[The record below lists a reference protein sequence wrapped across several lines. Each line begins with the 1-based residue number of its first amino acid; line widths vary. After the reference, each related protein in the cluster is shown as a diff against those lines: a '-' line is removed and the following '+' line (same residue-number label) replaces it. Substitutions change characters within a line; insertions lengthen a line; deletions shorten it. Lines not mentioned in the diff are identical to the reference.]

1 MIKGL
6 LWLVGGAALFAAL
19 VTYPARLL
27 AERQQ
32 WDRPE
37 LTILWSATA
46 ALLCLVPTALTL
58 AWTRWAYTGRPEQQ
72 LLAVMGGTAVRMAFV
87 MVAGLVL
94 FLGFPDFQYQRFW
107 VFVVVYYLFTL
118 ALEMVLIVRG
128 PAAEQARA
136 RN

>member
-1 MIKGL
+1 VIKGL
-6 LWLVGGAALFAAL
+6 LWLVGGTALFGAL

-32 WDRPE
+32 WERPE
-37 LTILWSATA
+37 LTVWWSAIA

-58 AWTRWAYTGRPEQQ
+58 AWTRRAYAAQPEQQ

-87 MVAGLVL
+87 IAAGLVL
-94 FLGFPDFQYQRFW
+94 FLGVPEFEYQRFW

-128 PAAEQARA
+128 TAAGPAQPKS
-136 RN
+136 